1 MKRLVK
7 FPLADGSDIVVE
19 VDEPDT
25 GGTVRVS
32 GSNDVIAQANQT
44 FDQALDKIRLAT
56 ESAIGRLRDLSHHPS
71 QIEMQFG
78 FNLSMEFGA
87 VIAKATAE
95 ANYTVTLHW
104 EAANEQ
110 SNS

>member
-25 GGTVRVS
+25 GSTVRVS
-32 GSNDVIAQANQT
+32 GGNDVITQANQI

-56 ESAIGRLRDLSHHPS
+56 ESAISRLRDLSHHPS
-71 QIEMQFG
+71 EIEMQFG
-78 FNLSMEFGA
+78 FKMRLKN
-87 VIAKATAE
+87 K
-95 ANYTVTLHW
+95 
-104 EAANEQ
+104 
-110 SNS
+110 